1 MNRQEQIIQ
10 RAVFQHIRA
19 RGVPGAIAWH
29 TPNGGARSP
38 IEAKIFKGIGVR
50 AGIPDVLALHQGRLF
65 ALELKAD
72 GNKPTSTQSE
82 TMAAM
87 EQAGATV
94 AVAVGLDDA
103 LRQLEEWRL
112 LRGRAA

>member
-1 MNRQEQIIQ
+1 
-10 RAVFQHIRA
+10 
-19 RGVPGAIAWH
+19 
-29 TPNGGARSP
+29 
-38 IEAKIFKGIGVR
+38 
-50 AGIPDVLALHQGRLF
+50 
-65 ALELKAD
+65 
-72 GNKPTSTQSE
+72 
-82 TMAAM
+82 M